1 VAGSPLR
8 GVGRWGEVTK
18 SAVESVDVVVVPLI
32 VDYYFRFQQGRE
44 LFAVE

>member
-1 VAGSPLR
+1 MG

-18 SAVESVDVVVVPLI
+18 SAVGLVDVVVVVPPI
-32 VDYYFRFQQGRE
+32 VDDGFRFEKGRE